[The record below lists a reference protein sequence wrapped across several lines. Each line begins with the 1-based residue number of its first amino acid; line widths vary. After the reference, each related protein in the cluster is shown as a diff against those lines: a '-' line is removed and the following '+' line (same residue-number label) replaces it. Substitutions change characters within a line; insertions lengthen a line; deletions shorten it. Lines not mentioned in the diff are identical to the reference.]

1 MRVQRRTTAST
12 LGLLGLLTVAFGGLQ
27 TGGDEVQRIADQTPL
42 AGKIIE
48 IAELSEDD
56 MHW

>member
-1 MRVQRRTTAST
+1 MRAHRTAAST

-27 TGGDEVQRIADQTPL
+27 TGGSEVQRLADPVPL
-42 AGKIIE
+42 VGKIIE